1 MAKILVINGP
11 NLSLLGQR
19 QPDIYGKYTL
29 EDINKELQDLA
40 VQENVAIDFFQSDS
54 EGEIVTKIG
63 SAKNNYDFLII
74 NPAAYTHSS
83 VAIRDAIEASNLPAI
98 EVHISNI
105 YKREEFRQKS
115 LIAPVVLGQI
125 SGLGKDSYILAFRAA
140 LRILK
145 SSSEQ

>member
-19 QPDIYGKYTL
+19 QPDIYGRYTL